1 MGGDIMKEIKQEEIK
16 MIDKGLLE
24 YIVYDTQYLIQK
36 FDIKVIREEFEV
48 FSKFDEFFETT
59 QNVTELIFKYYNVPN
74 IAIPCD
80 VVSLLI
86 KLTRLWENIR
96 SCDYKFEEV
105 DFIGEPEIANRLYD
119 FIDKAAQGIIPERN
133 TYFTEKDIDAYK
145 KQRLAEKEVDIT
157 LNDFTPH
164 RINNQRLIEKRA
176 KLNQFRSQDNND
188 EAYGEHD
195 LEKIKKWR
203 EENLNKDFDATV
215 LTEDEV
221 KVLRAGLEREFIV
234 AINYIQFW
242 FNMGY
247 PKASIIFENL
257 ETYGAISTEEE
268 AKDLG
273 LAKSERVIK
282 ISLE

>member
-1 MGGDIMKEIKQEEIK
+1 MKDIKQEVIK

-48 FSKFDEFFETT
+48 FSKFDEFFETI

-80 VVSLLI
+80 VASLLI

-96 SCDYKFEEV
+96 SCDYKFEQV

-119 FIDKAAQGIIPERN
+119 FIDKAVQGIIPERN

-176 KLNQFRSQDNND
+176 KLNQFRNQENND
-188 EAYGEHD
+188 ETYGEHD

-203 EENLNKDFDATV
+203 EENLNKDFDANV

-221 KVLRAGLEREFIV
+221 KVLQAGLEREFIV

-257 ETYGAISTEEE
+257 ETNGAISTEEE
-268 AKDLG
+268 SKALG

-282 ISLE
+282 VSLE

>member
-1 MGGDIMKEIKQEEIK
+1 MKEIKQEVIK

-48 FSKFDEFFETT
+48 FSKFDEFFETI

-80 VVSLLI
+80 VASLLI

-176 KLNQFRSQDNND
+176 KLNQFRNQDNND
-188 EAYGEHD
+188 ETYGEHD

-234 AINYIQFW
+234 AIKYIQFW

-268 AKDLG
+268 AKALG

>member
-1 MGGDIMKEIKQEEIK
+1 

-48 FSKFDEFFETT
+48 FSKFDEFFETI

-80 VVSLLI
+80 VASLLI

-164 RINNQRLIEKRA
+164 RINNQRLAEKRA
-176 KLNQFRSQDNND
+176 KLNQFRSQDDND

-203 EENLNKDFDATV
+203 EENLNKDFDANI
-215 LTEDEV
+215 LTEDEE

-234 AINYIQFW
+234 AINYMQFW

-268 AKDLG
+268 AKALG

>member
-1 MGGDIMKEIKQEEIK
+1 MKEIKQEVIK
-16 MIDKGLLE
+16 MLDKGLME
-24 YIVYDTQYLIQK
+24 YIVYDAQYLIQK

-48 FSKFDEFFETT
+48 FSKFEEFFETI
-59 QNVTELIFKYYNVPN
+59 QNVTELILKYYNVPN
-74 IAIPCD
+74 TAIPCD
-80 VVSLLI
+80 VASLLI

-96 SCDYKFEEV
+96 SCDYKFEQV

-176 KLNQFRSQDNND
+176 KLNQFRNQDNND
-188 EAYGEHD
+188 ETYGEHD

-203 EENLNKDFDATV
+203 EENLNKDFDANV

-221 KVLRAGLEREFIV
+221 KVLQAGLEREFIV

-257 ETYGAISTEEE
+257 ETNGAISTEEE
-268 AKDLG
+268 AKALG

-282 ISLE
+282 VSLE

>member
-1 MGGDIMKEIKQEEIK
+1 MKEIKQEVVK
-16 MIDKGLLE
+16 MLDKGLME
-24 YIVYDTQYLIQK
+24 YIVYDAQYLIQK

-48 FSKFDEFFETT
+48 FSKFEEFFETI
-59 QNVTELIFKYYNVPN
+59 QNVIELIFKYYNVQN
-74 IAIPCD
+74 TAIPCD
-80 VVSLLI
+80 VASLLI

-96 SCDYKFEEV
+96 SCDYKFEQV

-119 FIDKAAQGIIPERN
+119 FIDKAAQRIIPERD
-133 TYFTEKDIDAYK
+133 TYFTKKDIDAYK

-176 KLNQFRSQDNND
+176 KLNQFRNQDNND

>member
-1 MGGDIMKEIKQEEIK
+1 MKEIKQEVIK

-24 YIVYDTQYLIQK
+24 YMVYDTQYLIQK
-36 FDIKVIREEFEV
+36 FDIKVIREEVEV
-48 FSKFDEFFETT
+48 FSKFDEFFETI

-80 VVSLLI
+80 VASLLI

-96 SCDYKFEEV
+96 SCDYKFEQV

-203 EENLNKDFDATV
+203 EENLNKDFDANV

-257 ETYGAISTEEE
+257 ETNGAISTEEE
-268 AKDLG
+268 AKALG
-273 LAKSERVIK
+273 LGKGERAIK
-282 ISLE
+282 VALE

>member
-1 MGGDIMKEIKQEEIK
+1 MKEIKQEVVK
-16 MIDKGLLE
+16 MLDKGLME
-24 YIVYDTQYLIQK
+24 YIVYDAQYLIQK

-48 FSKFDEFFETT
+48 FSKFEEFFETI
-59 QNVTELIFKYYNVPN
+59 QNVIELIFKYYNVQN
-74 IAIPCD
+74 TAIPCD
-80 VVSLLI
+80 VASLLI

-96 SCDYKFEEV
+96 SCDYKFDQV

-119 FIDKAAQGIIPERN
+119 FIDKAAQRIIPERD
-133 TYFTEKDIDAYK
+133 TYFTKKDIDAYK

-164 RINNQRLIEKRA
+164 RINNQRSIEKRA
-176 KLNQFRSQDNND
+176 KLNQFRNQENND

-215 LTEDEV
+215 LTEAEV

-268 AKDLG
+268 AKALG